1 VSQEKVLQWYIPLIC
16 SYEVSTHFVP
26 VNLRPRCQHHK
37 HFSLVAH
44 QHQPQLTTPHLY
56 TATLHPTAHNSKHH
70 PRSTNTVPNSPPN
83 PSKPINTA
91 YIPQNSQTWSY
102 VARLPLRDRLLEVAC
117 LFIAHTTQLG
127 RVAHYAFDAVL
138 CTPTRSLIGCGMKAH
153 TTTVSAFLA
162 GVRRSTG
169 LTYVSTRAYI
179 PPYTPTHPLSS
190 HAYNLRTFSQPSCPP
205 ATPHPP
211 IPKPR

>member
-26 VNLRPRCQHHK
+26 VNLRPPCQHHK

-83 PSKPINTA
+83 PSKPINTP

-117 LFIAHTTQLG
+117 LFIAHSTQLG

-138 CTPTRSLIGCGMKAH
+138 CTPTRSLNR
-153 TTTVSAFLA
+153 
-162 GVRRSTG
+162 GVE
-169 LTYVSTRAYI
+169 
-179 PPYTPTHPLSS
+179 
-190 HAYNLRTFSQPSCPP
+190 
-205 ATPHPP
+205 
-211 IPKPR
+211 